1 MFNMHKNILIKTT
14 ASAVAGGIVYGSVV
28 ALLNYFA
35 PIIGVVAG
43 FAGGFGL
50 VILSAHYEENKNDI
64 SIVDVLYF
72 SWVAILSLLIGY
84 VSIYYLKAEIIHS
97 MTFHPKDI
105 STFSDFIANTFG
117 MPDMFSTI
125 LGGVAAYALSD
136 KIRAFIRGISSWCHQ
151 YD

>member
-1 MFNMHKNILIKTT
+1 MPKKILIKTV
-14 ASAVAGGIVYGSVV
+14 ASAGAGGIIYGSVV

-43 FAGGFGL
+43 FAGGAGL
-50 VILSAHYEENKNDI
+50 VILSAHYGEHEKDI

-72 SWVAILSLLIGY
+72 SVVAIFSLFIGY
-84 VSIYYLKAEIIHS
+84 VIIYYLKAEIVHG
-97 MTFHPKDI
+97 MTFNPKDI
-105 STFSDFIANTFG
+105 TTFSDFIANTFG

-125 LGGVAAYALSD
+125 FGGVAAYALSD
-136 KIRAFIRGISSWCHQ
+136 KIRALFIRCISFCYHP